1 MKKTLIFFVVSCLF
15 DCFSQHEHLLRDF
28 GAKCFKEFDL
38 QTGHVLPKGGVSEL
52 PKKREHVE
60 GVKREFIISGC
71 KILKVSNSAKFIIRQ
86 HKIMNLDTYLDVAGQ
101 LTYVSCRS
109 IQKTSDEPH
118 T

>member
-1 MKKTLIFFVVSCLF
+1 MPRLKKTLIFFVVSCLF
-15 DCFSQHEHLLRDF
+15 DCFIQHEHLLRDF

-38 QTGHVLPKGGVSEL
+38 QTGHVSPKGGVSEL

-86 HKIMNLDTYLDVAGQ
+86 HKIMNCTTTLPRHLPGCSWVIDIREL
-101 LTYVSCRS
+101 S
-109 IQKTSDEPH
+109 
-118 T
+118 

>member
-15 DCFSQHEHLLRDF
+15 DCFSQNEHLLRDF

-86 HKIMNLDTYLDVAGQ
+86 QKIMNCTTTLPRHLPGCSWAIDIREL
-101 LTYVSCRS
+101 S
-109 IQKTSDEPH
+109 
-118 T
+118 

>member
-28 GAKCFKEFDL
+28 GAKCFNEFDL
-38 QTGHVLPKGGVSEL
+38 QTGHVSPKGGVSEL

-71 KILKVSNSAKFIIRQ
+71 KIHQSIKLCKVHTQTAQN
-86 HKIMNLDTYLDVAGQ
+86 NELYNYVA
-101 LTYVSCRS
+101 
-109 IQKTSDEPH
+109 
-118 T
+118 

>member
-1 MKKTLIFFVVSCLF
+1 MVSCLF